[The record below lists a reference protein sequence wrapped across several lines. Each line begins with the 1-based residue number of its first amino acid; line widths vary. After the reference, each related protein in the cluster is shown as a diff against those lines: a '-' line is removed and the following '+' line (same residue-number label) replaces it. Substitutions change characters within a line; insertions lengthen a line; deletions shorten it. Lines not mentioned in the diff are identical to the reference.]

1 MTDAPRTD
9 LPRGAAGAPIVVGV
23 DGSSGGRRAL
33 AVAMELARDLRA
45 AVEVVTAWTWDT
57 LAETPLDVDASTP
70 AAARQHAEEL
80 QTEDVERVRAG
91 VADPPP
97 VSAEVVEGAPGPVL
111 CRAARDARVLVLG
124 SHGHGLLRQAVAGS
138 VSRYALKHAAVPV
151 LLVPVPHPAGAELG
165 EEHEEVSVV
174 GLELPQDRVRTGEN
188 PGEPSP

>member
-1 MTDAPRTD
+1 MTDARRTD
-9 LPRGAAGAPIVVGV
+9 LRTGAAGAPVVVGV

-33 AVAMELARDLRA
+33 AVALELARDLGA

-57 LAETPLDVDASTP
+57 LAETPLDVEVSTP
-70 AAARQHAEEL
+70 AAARQHAEAL
-80 QTEDVERVRAG
+80 QADDVGQVRAAM
-91 VADPPP
+91 ADPPP

-138 VSRYALKHAAVPV
+138 VSRYALKHAVVPV

-165 EEHEEVSVV
+165 EEHEEVV
-174 GLELPQDRVRTGEN
+174 ELPRDRVRSGEN
-188 PGEPSP
+188 PGEPSS